1 MMTMRVADFQFELPD
16 ELIARYPLA
25 QRNASRLLV
34 LDGPSGALAHRQFT
48 DLLDY
53 VAAGDLLVFNNTKV
67 IAARLFAQKETG
79 GKVEILVERVLD
91 EHRVLAHVRASKGP
105 KPDTRLLLDE
115 DTAVIM
121 LARHDS
127 LFELQFEQPV
137 LGVLDRLGHMPLPP
151 YIDRADELADRERYQ
166 TVYGKHLGAVAAPTA
181 GLHFDESMLQQ
192 LKEKGA
198 QTAFVTLHVGAGT
211 FQPVRVE
218 HIEDHHMHYEWLSVG
233 QDVVDAVA
241 ACKAS
246 GGRVIAVGTT
256 SVRALETAAQAGQ
269 LQPFCGD
276 TNIFIYPGRPFH
288 VVDAL
293 VTNFHLPESTLLMLV
308 SAFAGYGATMAAYR
322 AAVAERYRF
331 FSYGDA
337 MLITRNPQP
346 DAPKE

>member
-1 MMTMRVADFQFELPD
+1 MRVADFQFELPD

-25 QRNASRLLV
+25 QRSASRLLV

-218 HIEDHHMHYEWLSVG
+218 HIEDHHMHHEWLSVG

-241 ACKAS
+241 ACKTR

-256 SVRALETAAQAGQ
+256 SVRALETAAQTGQ

-276 TNIFIYPGRPFH
+276 TNIFIYPGRPIH
-288 VVDAL
+288 VVDTL